1 LRANWGGG
9 TDLSAIME
17 IPRRLGVVFVI
28 GVVLFGVANLV
39 LV

>member
-1 LRANWGGG
+1 
-9 TDLSAIME
+9 ME